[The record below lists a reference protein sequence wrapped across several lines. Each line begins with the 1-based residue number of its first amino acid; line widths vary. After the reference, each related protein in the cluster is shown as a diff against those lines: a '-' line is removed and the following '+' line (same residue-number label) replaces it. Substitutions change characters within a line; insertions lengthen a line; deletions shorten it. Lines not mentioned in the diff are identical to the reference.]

1 MKTLMYIWR
10 NVRRNRL
17 RSFLT
22 VLSVGFSLALMTVLY
37 GFLASQDTYK
47 NSAAQASAEWRTNVT
62 TPTSS

>member
-37 GFLASQDTYK
+37 
-47 NSAAQASAEWRTNVT
+47 
-62 TPTSS
+62 